1 MAACMRFAGSVSMGM
16 DGGMR
21 VYTCMHSRM
30 LTDMDIDWLSGS
42 VGSMG
47 STSRAMCEISQQ
59 RSYNEVYQPNQE
71 ASNKHK

>member
-1 MAACMRFAGSVSMGM
+1 MG
-16 DGGMR
+16 

-30 LTDMDIDWLSGS
+30 LTDMDIDWLSDS

-47 STSRAMCEISQQ
+47 SMGGAMSEIAQQ
-59 RSYNEVYQPNQE
+59 RSYDEVYQPDQE